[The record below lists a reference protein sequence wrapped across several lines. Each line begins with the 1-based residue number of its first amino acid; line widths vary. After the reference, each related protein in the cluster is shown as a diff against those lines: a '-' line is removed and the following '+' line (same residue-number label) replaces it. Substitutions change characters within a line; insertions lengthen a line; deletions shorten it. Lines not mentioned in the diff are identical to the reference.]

1 MSYGRAVYLICPA
14 WPADNPWGGGFY
26 LTVEKLG
33 PIYIPQ
39 GPVWVC
45 YALLFRYRVGF
56 FKWENDFIC
65 EGEDQKGLNIV
76 FPAPRVYKQGYK

>member
-1 MSYGRAVYLICPA
+1 M
-14 WPADNPWGGGFY
+14 
-26 LTVEKLG
+26 EKLG